1 MSTLDLQQALSRF
14 EALQRQ
20 DNPDVEARRA
30 DRPDLAALHAEALE
44 LADAMRAVQ
53 RRPDRAATTA
63 RMARAWKTTA
73 ENFARNQ
80 WRVRSRD
87 SDVLRPMYAI
97 YSMLDACNHRCVY
110 CDDHTGQGHYEAME
124 RDRRRLDTD
133 GVFDLL
139 RVLRTGVSAIFYTG
153 GETMMRPDL
162 PQILRRASEL
172 GFYPQTLNSNA
183 TLAHQRLLDPAWSN
197 VLEDVDVLSISLD
210 SLSPSTLEA
219 MYGAPALPKTD
230 ILRNLLALRELSEE
244 YGFRLGVNAVIQP
257 GAIGHARDVLDFVN
271 AFGVTFAGVTQN
283 LEAGPI
289 PGLMDDPSYKRLAET
304 ILARHEQG
312 FPFMGPR
319 TYNRGVLLGERL
331 LARGRPVGCR
341 PVLKPY
347 IEPDGTW
354 EAPCN
359 ATSKAEKVWVNLR
372 TFVSLDDAWAWA
384 DARAGFDGYFERCGG
399 DCLWAQHVGANYY
412 YYGLFH
418 PLKTI
423 REAWR
428 FTHAPASG

>member
-1 MSTLDLQQALSRF
+1 MTAPGLQQALVSF
-14 EALQRQ
+14 DALQQR
-20 DNPDVEARRA
+20 DNPGVEARRA
-30 DRPDLAALHAEALE
+30 GRPDLAALHAEALV
-44 LADAMRAVQ
+44 LADEIRRVQ
-53 RRPDRAATTA
+53 RRPDPAATAA
-63 RMARAWKTTA
+63 RMGKAWRTTA
-73 ENFARNQ
+73 ANFARNQ

-110 CDDHTGQGHYEAME
+110 CDDHTGQGHFEAME
-124 RDRRRLDTD
+124 RDKRRLDTD
-133 GVFDLL
+133 GVFELL

-183 TLAHQRLLDPAWSN
+183 TLAHKRLVDPAWSN

-210 SLSPSTLEA
+210 SLSISTLTE
-219 MYGAPALPKTD
+219 MYGAPALPKAD
-230 ILRNLLALRELSEE
+230 ILRNLLALRELAEE
-244 YGFRLGVNAVIQP
+244 YGFRLGINAVVQP
-257 GAIGHARDVLDFVN
+257 GAVGHARDALDFAN
-271 AFGVTFAGVTQN
+271 AFGITFAGVTQN
-283 LEAGPI
+283 LEAGPL
-289 PGLMDDPSYKRLAET
+289 PGLMEAPRYQQLAET
-304 ILARHEQG
+304 ILARHKEG
-312 FPFMGPR
+312 FPFMGPK
-319 TYNRGVLLGERL
+319 TYNRGVFMGERFT
-331 LARGRPVGCR
+331 ARGRPVGCR

-347 IEPDGTW
+347 IEPDGIW

-359 ATSKAEKVWVNLR
+359 ATSKAEKVRVKLLDFER
-372 TFVSLDDAWAWA
+372 LDDAWDWA
-384 DARAGFDGYFERCGG
+384 DARAGFDGYYERCGG

-418 PLKTI
+418 PLKTM

-428 FTHAPASG
+428 FTHSPAD